1 MTFWSILR
9 QRCWGL
15 VLVVAGVCVITF
27 IISHLI
33 PGDPA
38 RLLAGDRASDAIVEN
53 IRQQLGLDQ
62 PLYVQFY
69 RYVSDLFH
77 GDLGTSIRTGRPV
90 LEELRIFFPA
100 TLELAFG
107 ALLLAL
113 LIGIPLGIL
122 SAVWRNR
129 WLDHLVRIMA
139 ITGISTPA
147 FWLGLGV
154 IVLFYGHLQILPGGG
169 RLDDWLDPPT
179 HVTGFY
185 LLDALLEGNGVEE
198 MQIPDAVEVM
208 SRYPFE
214 LSGGMRQRVMIALAF
229 SCEPQLI
236 IADEPT
242 TALDVTVQLQVLRLL
257 KHKARAS
264 GTAVLFISHDMA
276 VVSQLCDSVY
286 VMYAG
291 SVIESG
297 VTADV
302 IHHPRHPYTIGLL
315 QCAPEHGV
323 PRQLLPAIPGTVPNL
338 THLPD
343 GCAFRDRCY
352 AAGAQCENVPALTA
366 CGDNNQRCACW
377 YPQQEV
383 ISV

>member
-1 MTFWSILR
+1 MDEKYILDVK
-9 QRCWGL
+9 GL
-15 VLVVAGVCVITF
+15 NVYFKTQ
-27 IISHLI
+27 H
-33 PGDPA
+33 
-38 RLLAGDRASDAIVEN
+38 
-53 IRQQLGLDQ
+53 
-62 PLYVQFY
+62 
-69 RYVSDLFH
+69 
-77 GDLGTSIRTGRPV
+77 
-90 LEELRIFFPA
+90 
-100 TLELAFG
+100 
-107 ALLLAL
+107 
-113 LIGIPLGIL
+113 
-122 SAVWRNR
+122 
-129 WLDHLVRIMA
+129 
-139 ITGISTPA
+139 
-147 FWLGLGV
+147 
-154 IVLFYGHLQILPGGG
+154 G
-169 RLDDWLDPPT
+169 RLDAIKGLDFHVKQGEVLGIVGESGCGKSVTSLSVMGLIEPPGGYEAEYIKFKGKDISRISREEQRKLRGSGMAMIFQEPMT
-179 HVTGFY
+179 ALNPTLRIGLQMMDVIRHHQPISRREARAKAI
-185 LLDALLEGNGVEE
+185 ALLEE

-338 THLPD
+338 THLPE

>member
-185 LLDALLEGNGVEE
+185 LLDALLEGNG
-198 MQIPDAVEVM
+198 EV
-208 SRYPFE
+208 FFN
-214 LSGGMRQRVMIALAF
+214 AL
-229 SCEPQLI
+229 QHLI
-236 IADEPT
+236 
-242 TALDVTVQLQVLRLL
+242 L
-257 KHKARAS
+257 
-264 GTAVLFISHDMA
+264 
-276 VVSQLCDSVY
+276 
-286 VMYAG
+286 
-291 SVIESG
+291 
-297 VTADV
+297 
-302 IHHPRHPYTIGLL
+302 
-315 QCAPEHGV
+315 
-323 PRQLLPAIPGTVPNL
+323 
-338 THLPD
+338 
-343 GCAFRDRCY
+343 
-352 AAGAQCENVPALTA
+352 PALTLA
-366 CGDNNQRCACW
+366 FVHLGIVARQIRSAMLE
-377 YPQQEV
+377 QLSEV
-383 ISV
+383 LYGAVLTETVFAWPGMGAWVVTSIQALDFPAVMGFAVVVSFAYVLVNLVVDLLYLWIDPRIGRGGGE

>member
-1 MTFWSILR
+1 MSAPL
-9 QRCWGL
+9 
-15 VLVVAGVCVITF
+15 ITF
-27 IISHLI
+27 RQLSVSFASEKQRVQAVQEVSFAIHAGQTVGVVGESGCGKSVTAMALMGLL
-33 PGDPA
+33 PPQAA
-38 RLLAGDRASDAIVEN
+38 RIDSGEI
-53 IRQQLGLDQ
+53 
-62 PLYVQFY
+62 
-69 RYVSDLFH
+69 LFH
-77 GDLGTSIRTGRPV
+77 GQDLLRLQANNMADLRGNQLAMIFQEPMTALNPTRRIGLQMMDVIRHHQPISRR
-90 LEELRIFFPA
+90 EARAKAI
-100 TLELAFG
+100 
-107 ALLLAL
+107 ALL
-113 LIGIPLGIL
+113 
-122 SAVWRNR
+122 
-129 WLDHLVRIMA
+129 
-139 ITGISTPA
+139 
-147 FWLGLGV
+147 
-154 IVLFYGHLQILPGGG
+154 
-169 RLDDWLDPPT
+169 
-179 HVTGFY
+179 
-185 LLDALLEGNGVEE
+185 EE

>member
-1 MTFWSILR
+1 MDKQQIVSFINENMFGIWFLIGAALVFWMQAGFAMVETGFTRAKNAGNILMKNLMDFCIGTVMFILIGFSLLLGEDVLNAREKQLR
-9 QRCWGL
+9 QWRGARVAMIFQEPMTALNPTRRIGL
-15 VLVVAGVCVITF
+15 QMMDVIRHHQP
-27 IISHLI
+27 ISRRE
-33 PGDPA
+33 A
-38 RLLAGDRASDAIVEN
+38 RAKAIDLL
-53 IRQQLGLDQ
+53 
-62 PLYVQFY
+62 
-69 RYVSDLFH
+69 
-77 GDLGTSIRTGRPV
+77 
-90 LEELRIFFPA
+90 
-100 TLELAFG
+100 
-107 ALLLAL
+107 
-113 LIGIPLGIL
+113 
-122 SAVWRNR
+122 
-129 WLDHLVRIMA
+129 
-139 ITGISTPA
+139 
-147 FWLGLGV
+147 
-154 IVLFYGHLQILPGGG
+154 
-169 RLDDWLDPPT
+169 
-179 HVTGFY
+179 
-185 LLDALLEGNGVEE
+185 EE

-315 QCAPEHGV
+315 QCAPEHGI
-323 PRQLLPAIPGTVPNL
+323 PRQPLPAIPGTVPNL